1 MTYYDIL
8 GVPTTATKGEIKEAY
23 LKLAKEFHP
32 DKSAGVNP
40 AVKKLVEEKFKDI
53 QEAFETLSKHRAEYD
68 NQLRAVAPPPPPP
81 PRAPQQTYNPPTP
94 PPRSVQK
101 NKNNIWYL
109 CGKFAGQL
117 HFPWH
122 AWVVFG
128 VVSLF
133 IIALIADSSSTQ
145 TKQTPTPVTQA
156 SSASV
161 VAKSDTAQVKSSPV
175 NPTSVESSGKFTGQ
189 FGGIVHN
196 QSSNTS
202 AEFGI
207 VVQDTGGIL
216 SGCMGVKQPLF
227 GSGPL
232 SGHAT
237 GTDMSCVV
245 TSAIGKITY
254 AGRKVTDNITG
265 KYKVE
270 HAERPTELGT
280 FTLAKIKSNGL
291 GVDIQNCPT
300 DAEVHQQI
308 KETNSFQTKLEK
320 DISSTVWKHPGTASP
335 ERDKVWIE
343 KDHLYEASGPWSF
356 PNSQN
361 IEHSTSCDTVKGATA
376 KLGPSG
382 IYSGECTY
390 TLKWIKEAVT
400 CAITTTETITTITPT
415 SISGWSQ
422 HVDRSPL
429 THTPATCPVAGVD
442 GAAFAL
448 EPNVPMTSAVKE
460 VKGILTRTATVGE
473 YRARMYK
480 RCNFNVG
487 LYPCGV
493 LENSEVAQ
501 LVKGDKVKLL
511 SSKILAA
518 DGNDIYQVKFQQW
531 TGWMATSG
539 LTDIVE
545 TTVPE
550 AKLYCWLVV
559 TKEQTGMYPTSSATD
574 STNLIPIGTKVY
586 PVKASG
592 GRILIADIHGNNM
605 GVQTIIM
612 KGEWINAANLDCD
625 DQGK

>member
-53 QEAFETLSKHRAEYD
+53 QEAFEILSKHRAEYD
-68 NQLRAVAPPPPPP
+68 NHLRAVAPPPPP

-94 PPRSVQK
+94 PRRSVSK

-109 CGKFAGQL
+109 CGKFVGT
-117 HFPWH
+117 FPWH

-156 SSASV
+156 SSTSV

-196 QSSNTS
+196 QSSNSS

-207 VVQDTGGIL
+207 VILDTGGIL
-216 SGCMGVKQPLF
+216 SGCMGVRQPLF

-237 GTDMSCVV
+237 GTDMSFVV
-245 TSAIGKITY
+245 TSAIGKITF
-254 AGRKVTDNITG
+254 AGRKVTDNISGT
-265 KYKVE
+265 YKVE
-270 HAERPTELGT
+270 HVERPTEVGT
-280 FTLAKIKSNGL
+280 FTLAKIKSKGP

-300 DAEVHQQI
+300 DAEVHQQL
-308 KETNSFQTKLEK
+308 KETNSSQTKLEK
-320 DISSTVWKHPGTASP
+320 DISSTVWKHPGVASP
-335 ERDKVWIE
+335 EKNKVWIE
-343 KDHLYEASGPWSF
+343 KDHLYESSEPWSF
-356 PNSQN
+356 PNSEN
-361 IEHSTSCDTVKGATA
+361 IAHSIYCDTVKGATA
-376 KLGPSG
+376 KLGPAG
-382 IYSGECTY
+382 LYSGECTY

-400 CAITTTETITTITPT
+400 CVITTTETIATITPT
-415 SISGWSQ
+415 AIVGWSQ
-422 HVDRSPL
+422 RVDSSPL
-429 THTPATCPVAGVD
+429 THTPATCPIAGAD
-442 GAAFAL
+442 GAAFSL
-448 EPNVPMTSAVKE
+448 EPNVPMTSAVRE
-460 VKGILTRTATVGE
+460 VKDTLTRTATVGG
-473 YRARMYK
+473 YGSGIYK
-480 RCNFNVG
+480 RCHFNVG
-487 LYPCGV
+487 VYPCGV

-501 LVKGDKVKLL
+501 LVKGDKIILV
-511 SSKILAA
+511 SSKIRAA
-518 DGNDIYQVKFQQW
+518 NGNDIYQVKFQQW
-531 TGWMATSG
+531 TGWMSTSG

-550 AKLYCWLVV
+550 SKLYCWLVV
-559 TKEQTGMYPTSSATD
+559 TKEHTGMYPTASATD
-574 STNLIPIGTKVY
+574 STNLIAIGTRVY
-586 PVKASG
+586 PIKASG

-605 GVQTIIM
+605 GVQTTIM

-625 DQGK
+625 DKGK